1 MSSAS
6 ESCRPASE
14 QFNNTL
20 LPCCTQL
27 RTWEQIYSEVTWG
40 TSFFTN
46 IRLNTNI
53 KLLLKRTERKCHLVH
68 EVFTRR
74 QQLLPLVGQEG
85 LAGLVLSTLRLI
97 SQHALLPCHLPAYK
111 EGEIMLS
118 ALKPVRAL
126 WVKQNNQSIKHFCSI
141 LRCFLPAGVGSSSFV
156 LFGLFLFV
164 FSLRKKQ
171 TVCLTWLTDKKLQV
185 SQNLLIWFPWNA
197 LITELVTFLCPF
209 PASSPP
215 LRQTFTSGEVH
226 QSCTLV

>member
-1 MSSAS
+1 MKTAESRRDVLPCLKTGLKFADLLRVYIDNNLLYKWIHVCVALCTSACVCSCRCVFRMSSAS
-6 ESCRPASE
+6 ESFRPASE

-53 KLLLKRTERKCHLVH
+53 KLLLKKQRKCHLVH
-68 EVFTRR
+68 EAFTRR

-85 LAGLVLSTLRLI
+85 LAGLVHSTLSLI

-126 WVKQNNQSIKHFCSI
+126 WVKQ
-141 LRCFLPAGVGSSSFV
+141 
-156 LFGLFLFV
+156 
-164 FSLRKKQ
+164 
-171 TVCLTWLTDKKLQV
+171 
-185 SQNLLIWFPWNA
+185 
-197 LITELVTFLCPF
+197 TEQPEYWTFLQYFKMF
-209 PASSPP
+209 PTCWCW
-215 LRQTFTSGEVH
+215 Q
-226 QSCTLV
+226 